1 MKIFC
6 EGKLKR
12 ILITGANSYVGIS
25 VESYLKQFGGE
36 YSVDT
41 VDMRYGDWR
50 EKNFGGYDAV
60 FHVAGIAHS
69 DNGKVNAEKE
79 AKYYS
84 VNTDLAVETA
94 QKAKADGVGQF
105 IFMSTILVY
114 GTGAV
119 IGKKKVIDAE
129 TPASPATCYAKSKL
143 LAEERILPL
152 ADDSFCVSIVRSPMI
167 YGKGSRGNYPLLA
180 KMASELPFFPK
191 VKNERSMLYI
201 ENLCE
206 LVRLLVENRDGGFFY
221 PQNKEY
227 VVTSN
232 MVRAIAEVHGRKMR
246 LLHGC
251 GPALHLLGKFTP
263 LVNKAFGSLVYD
275 KALSL
280 YRQEYCVADFEESI
294 IRTEK

>member
-1 MKIFC
+1 
-6 EGKLKR
+6 
-12 ILITGANSYVGIS
+12 
-25 VESYLKQFGGE
+25 
-36 YSVDT
+36 
-41 VDMRYGDWR
+41 
-50 EKNFGGYDAV
+50 
-60 FHVAGIAHS
+60 
-69 DNGKVNAEKE
+69 
-79 AKYYS
+79 
-84 VNTDLAVETA
+84 
-94 QKAKADGVGQF
+94 
-105 IFMSTILVY
+105 
-114 GTGAV
+114 
-119 IGKKKVIDAE
+119 
-129 TPASPATCYAKSKL
+129 
-143 LAEERILPL
+143 
-152 ADDSFCVSIVRSPMI
+152 
-167 YGKGSRGNYPLLA
+167 
-180 KMASELPFFPK
+180 
-191 VKNERSMLYI
+191 MLYI